1 VTADLFA
8 DSPDTDRR
16 NEPLA
21 PGAMVLRAFVLD
33 DAACLVELIGAL
45 AAVSPFRHL
54 VTPGG
59 HTMSVAM
66 TNAGSVGWVSDARG
80 YRYAPVDP
88 LTGQPWPAM
97 PGLFMR
103 IAAAAAA
110 EAGFASFVPDACL
123 INRYVTGSRL
133 TLHQDRN
140 EKRDSE
146 PIVSVSLGVPAM
158 FQFGGQG
165 RGVPPLKIPLVNG
178 DVVVWGGPSRMNY
191 HGVLPLKASHHPLT
205 GMDRL
210 NLTFRSAR

>member
-8 DSPDTDRR
+8 DAPATERR
-16 NEPLA
+16 NEPLG

-33 DAACLVELIGAL
+33 DAPRLVELIHGIAS
-45 AAVSPFRHL
+45 VSPFRHL

-66 TNAGSVGWVSDARG
+66 TNAGSVGWVSDRRG
-80 YRYAPVDP
+80 YRYSPIDP
-88 LTGQPWPAM
+88 ETGQPWPAM
-97 PGLFMR
+97 PELFMR
-103 IAAAAAA
+103 IADAAAA
-110 EAGFASFVPDACL
+110 EAGFKGFVPDACL
-123 INRYVTGSRL
+123 VNRYVTGSRL
-133 TLHQDRN
+133 TMHQDRN
-140 EKRDSE
+140 ERQDSE

-165 RGVPPLKIPLVNG
+165 RGVAPLKIPLVHG

-210 NLTFRSAR
+210 NLTFRTAR